1 MPVSSPVSIIAACAA
16 LLVTPYAEAADL
28 AARSPI
34 GAIFADESPGIVLQA
49 PPVRSR
55 IKDNIFW
62 AGAVYSFQQRIPGY
76 YGRPGDFYYR
86 SYYGTPPEQ
95 IFGRDPYACTILGWC

>member
-1 MPVSSPVSIIAACAA
+1 MSLPSFLATIAACAA
-16 LLVTPYAEAADL
+16 LVAAPCAGAADL
-28 AARSPI
+28 AARSAI
-34 GAIFADESPGIVLQA
+34 GAIFADEPAHGVLPA

-86 SYYGTPPEQ
+86 SYYGTPPET
-95 IFGRDPYACTILGWC
+95 IFGRDPYACTIIGWC